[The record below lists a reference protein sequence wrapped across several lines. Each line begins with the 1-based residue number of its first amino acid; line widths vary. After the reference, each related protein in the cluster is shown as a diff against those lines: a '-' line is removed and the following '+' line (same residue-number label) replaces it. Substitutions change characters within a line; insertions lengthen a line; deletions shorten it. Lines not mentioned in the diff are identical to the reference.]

1 MYIDLLK
8 YSSFENLFLKSLS
21 TTKLIICL
29 YSYESIFLSFELFHY
44 IQVYISEILRNT
56 SFTYI
61 YEDNFYIFDEEGPV
75 IAFAVTDSYDTI
87 LPVALT
93 MQKDDLC
100 FDIIKCFL
108 IMIKDMREMMP
119 YVISDV
125 VGKTEQVLN
134 KIKKANIYSKNDKK
148 YDLKK
153 LLKEMKKL

>member
-1 MYIDLLK
+1 M
-8 YSSFENLFLKSLS
+8 SPV
-21 TTKLIICL
+21 LIG
-29 YSYESIFLSFELFHY
+29 SIH
-44 IQVYISEILRNT
+44 LRK
-56 SFTYI
+56 
-61 YEDNFYIFDEEGPV
+61 DNFYIFDEEGPV

-119 YVISDV
+119 YIISDV
-125 VGKTEQVLN
+125 IGKTEQVLN
-134 KIKKANIYSKNDKK
+134 KIEKANIYNKNDKK

-153 LLKEMKKL
+153 LLKEMKKI